1 MPREFIC
8 HRCGM
13 PNKQG
18 AENCRFCG
26 LQVGWRPSFPYL
38 LRFWHWTN
46 EAKQLLG
53 SMAAA
58 GAVTLEFAYTGP
70 WVSYLFTLALLLL
83 SSTILLS
90 LSFSQLQEPSES
102 E

>member
-13 PNKQG
+13 PNKRG

-38 LRFWHWTN
+38 LRFWHWTS
-46 EAKQLLG
+46 EGKELIG
-53 SMAAA
+53 SMSAA
-58 GAVTLEFAYTGP
+58 GAFTLEFAYSGS
-70 WVSYLFTLALLLL
+70 WVSYLVTLPPLLL
-83 SSTILLS
+83 SFLTLLS
-90 LSFSQLQEPSES
+90 LSFSQMQDPNES